1 MDFTQGFATNR
12 AKNSLTTGNQ
22 MDFGS
27 TAQVHMNLDP
37 TGRTCDRLICSNSID
52 LNSKPALSLGVVN
65 DQSLPPGTKFVLI
78 DYRDYK
84 GEYTILDGKYSRFTG
99 YTNHQTFTL
108 GLNSYQINYHDDT
121 YVQGS
126 QQFVTLTV
134 VANADCRVLNLS
146 HQGGNALLWWSAA
159 CANFQ
164 LESTYS
170 LGPKTAV
177 WTPVPGSPVLI
188 GGLWVASVPIE
199 TTNRFFRLHMP

>member
-1 MDFTQGFATNR
+1 M
-12 AKNSLTTGNQ
+12 NSTLTLT
-22 MDFGS
+22 
-27 TAQVHMNLDP
+27 LDP
-37 TGRTCDRLICSNSID
+37 TAQTSDRLILSNLVVISYTAALD
-52 LNSKPALSLGVVN
+52 LQVVN
-65 DQSLPPGTKFVLI
+65 DTALAQGTKFVLM
-78 DYRDYK
+78 DYRGPQATLGSALY
-84 GEYTILDGKYSRFTG
+84 FVG
-99 YTNHQTFTL
+99 YPNGHTFTL
-108 GLNSYQINYHDDT
+108 GLNSYQINYRDSN
-121 YVQGS
+121 YLPGS
-126 QQFVTLTV
+126 SQFVTLTV

-170 LGPKTAV
+170 LGPKTVV